1 MGGSRRPVGPGPGSY
16 RLLAWVA
23 RLGVAGVE
31 PARLVLGLSQAVAY
45 SHVARLV
52 RAQLLW
58 RVGVKDGGGGV
69 VAVTRAGARV
79 ARERGADGV
88 VAARPNAPST
98 ARHARAVSWVAA
110 AVELR
115 GWEWLGPAQLA
126 AGSGW
131 RVQREDGA
139 RHAPDL
145 GLVRDG
151 SRTAIEVELSAKAP
165 RRLAVILG
173 GYRALIDRGDLSGVS
188 YVVDRRNVAA
198 LVRRQADAAVL
209 GADLHVGPLAPLVDE
224 ARTLGAQLRAR
235 ETSHA
240 GGQPASQL
248 ALRSDSVQSEEG

>member
-1 MGGSRRPVGPGPGSY
+1 MATRKAVGPGPGSY

-52 RAQLLW
+52 SARLLW
-58 RVGVKDGGGGV
+58 RVTVNDGGGGV
-69 VAVTRAGARV
+69 VAVSRAGARV
-79 ARERGADGV
+79 ARERGFAGV

-115 GWEWLGPAQLA
+115 GWEWLGPAQLS

-151 SRTAIEVELSAKAP
+151 ARTAIEVELHAKAP

-173 GYRALIDRGDLSGVS
+173 GYRELVDRGALSGVS
-188 YVVDRRNVAA
+188 YVVDRRDVAA
-198 LVRRQADAAVL
+198 LVRRQADGALL
-209 GADLHVGPLAPLVDE
+209 GADLHVGPLEPLIDD
-224 ARTLGAQLRAR
+224 ARALGARLRSRA
-235 ETSHA
+235 A
-240 GGQPASQL
+240 GGGGAGEAGP
-248 ALRSDSVQSEEG
+248 RSVSS